1 MNRCSSA
8 VVMLA
13 LALSVAVVL
22 PAVAQVSGAEREAL
36 IDLYY
41 ATGGDE
47 WIVNDGWLGEEGNEC
62 EWFGIHCSQEPDGT
76 LTASRIWLSGNN
88 LSGGELDD
96 SLEQLSAL
104 FELDLSGNQLQGSLP
119 ANLST
124 LPNLSILDLS
134 DNRYDDWP
142 DDLTWPNLQ
151 QLNISRNQL
160 SGAIPGNILTV
171 ETLRPNRTAWSFG
184 GLDLCWND
192 LHAADEQVESFVREH
207 HRGIDFEL
215 CLGREFNPLDHRL
228 SGSLFDP
235 ERSGEGITLMELA
248 NGNLLMFSFTYDR
261 DGNQR
266 WRYGTA
272 EPKEA
277 KAVIEPFY
285 ETRGRFGLGHDP
297 EGVEGG
303 DLDRGNVEI
312 DALAGGTLAILQSSR
327 EPGTIRPP
335 VARIGFR
342 LEYQP
347 LTRLAG
353 STCANQQPHQ
363 WISGAWYDP
372 ERDGEGFIV
381 EVIEDGRGVLYWF
394 TYQPDDSGRQAW
406 MMGDGDFD
414 GTTLVVDNLVQPSG
428 GIFGIDFEADLVDRV
443 PWGSLTMT
451 FDDDL
456 NGHVWYESVDE
467 DYGTGG
473 YPIERLARPMLAE
486 CEGND

>member
-1 MNRCSSA
+1 MMKMGARA
-8 VVMLA
+8 VLFCA
-13 LALSVAVVL
+13 TFVL
-22 PAVAQVSGAEREAL
+22 LGGAHAQVSEAEREAL
-36 IDLYY
+36 FDLYD

-47 WIVNDGWLGEEGNEC
+47 WIVNDGWLGEDGSEC

-76 LTASRIWLSGNN
+76 LTVSRIWLSGNN

-124 LPNLSILDLS
+124 LPNLSVLDLS

-142 DDLTWPNLQ
+142 EDLTWPTLQ

-160 SGAIPGNILTV
+160 SGAIPGNILTA
-171 ETLRPNRTAWSFG
+171 ETLRSNSTDWSFG

-192 LHAADEQVESFVREH
+192 LHAAGEQVESFVRER

-215 CLGREFNPLDHRL
+215 CLEREFDVLDHRL

-235 ERSGEGITLMELA
+235 ERSGEGITLMELT

-272 EPKEA
+272 DPGESS
-277 KAVIEPFY
+277 AVIEPFY

-312 DALAGGTLAILQSSR
+312 DALAVGTLAILQSSR

-353 STCANQQPHQ
+353 STCENQQPYQ

-381 EVIEDGRGVLYWF
+381 EVIEDGRGVVYWF
-394 TYQPDDSGRQAW
+394 TYTPDGSGRQAW
-406 MMGDGDFD
+406 MMGDGQFD
-414 GTTLVVDNLVQPSG
+414 GTTLSVDNLIQPRG
-428 GIFGIDFEADLVDRV
+428 GIFGIDFDPELVDRV

-456 NGHVWYESVDE
+456 NGHVWYDSVDE
-467 DYGTGG
+467 EYGNGD

-486 CEGND
+486 CE